1 MSTEKNLTNLVI
13 NKVESQDVYDYM
25 KANNLINADELYL
38 VKGNNEIEIAAITTE
53 QIDAICGATI
63 YAGSEVSV

>member
-25 KANNLINADELYL
+25 KANNLIHADELYL
-38 VKGNNEIEIAAITTE
+38 VKGNNEIEIAAITAE

>member
-25 KANNLINADELYL
+25 RANNLINADELYL
-38 VKGNNEIEIAAITTE
+38 VKGNNEIEVAAITTE
-53 QIDAICGATI
+53 QIDAICSAKI

>member
-25 KANNLINADELYL
+25 KAKNLINADELYL
-38 VKGNNEIEIAAITTE
+38 VKGNNEIEIAAITAE
-53 QIDAICGATI
+53 QIDAICSAKI